1 MMFHR
6 KYFKEVDRIF
16 LKRRAVLVNKIFNTN
31 TFIGI
36 YIYIYKPIK
45 LFSTFVVVKYFN
57 TGRIQ
62 SI

>member
-36 YIYIYKPIK
+36 YIYI
-45 LFSTFVVVKYFN
+45 
-57 TGRIQ
+57 
-62 SI
+62 